1 MARKVAFQ
9 GVEGAYS
16 ELAAAKLVA
25 GGYRPMAC
33 REFADVFRAVAGG
46 KAGLG
51 VIPIENSLTGSI
63 HENFDLLLK
72 YKLWITGETKLR
84 VQHALIA
91 KKTST
96 MKDLT
101 KVYSHPQAL
110 WQCQGFLSSLPN
122 VELTPHFDTAGAAR
136 LIKSDPYRGIAAVAS
151 REAAKRYGLKILRS
165 GIEDHHRN
173 YTRFLL
179 IARRPLGVRGKDLKT
194 SIVFALKSV
203 PGALHH
209 CLGAFAVQGV
219 QLVKLESRPITGRP
233 WEYMFYLD
241 FKGHARD
248 AVSIRALTALKG
260 PAKQIKVLGSYP
272 AG

>member
-1 MARKVAFQ
+1 MPTKIAFQ

-16 ELAAAKLVA
+16 ELAAARLVRRS
-25 GGYRPMAC
+25 YTPMAC
-33 REFADVFRAVAGG
+33 REFADVFKAVSEG
-46 KAGLG
+46 KASMG

-63 HENFDLLLK
+63 HENFDLLTK
-72 YKLWITGETKLR
+72 HKLWIVGETKLR
-84 VQHALIA
+84 VQHALVA
-91 KKTST
+91 KRSSR

-110 WQCQGFLSSLPN
+110 WQCQKFLSSLPD

-136 LIKSDPYRGIAAVAS
+136 LIKSDAYVGIAAVAS
-151 REAAKRYGLKILRS
+151 REAARRYGLKILRS

-173 YTRFLL
+173 FTRFFL
-179 IARRPLGVRGKDLKT
+179 ISKRPFAGKGRSIKT
-194 SIVFALKSV
+194 SILFALKSV

-241 FKGHARD
+241 FKGRARD
-248 AVSIRALTALKG
+248 ARSVRALTALKG
-260 PAKQIKVLGSYP
+260 PAKQIKILGSYP
-272 AG
+272 A